1 MEKRKV
7 IHLEEANTLSNFLT
21 KEERENIVSLKITGY
36 IGQKDFEDVL
46 DEMCDACGEYDE
58 YDNFIPDYELTPA
71 LRHLDLGEATYADGE
86 GMPYFG
92 FHAQLETFIL
102 PKGLT
107 TIAYEETGFSESD
120 MLQKVVLPDGLK
132 KVFGFNS
139 CPNLSGIVL
148 PESVEKIESFAFA
161 GCKAISSLRIP
172 SMVKEIDGSC
182 FADCNISSFEVDKNN
197 PYYSA
202 IDGVIFSK
210 DLSTLVAFPSA
221 YSNKHYVVPLGT
233 KIIGYAAFMDSHI
246 ESVEL
251 PDGLMRIEADAFQG
265 SDIRRLDMPDSIVSV
280 GELAFRFCMNLEN
293 IRLSNKLSS
302 LPHQLFSGC
311 PKLRD
316 LNVPSSVK
324 TIYYSAIAWC
334 DGLENLYLQDGLEE
348 IVDEGPMLGV
358 KGKLKTVNFPATI
371 KKVPGGVFNYSSLI
385 KEFKLDPANTSFKVI
400 DGVLCSKDGKTLYSV
415 PYYNRTSYQV
425 PEGIEVIAERVFAFL
440 PMIETI
446 NLSSTLKI
454 IKSRAFQG
462 CKSLRS
468 LVIPASVVQ
477 VDVDA
482 LWADSLKTIV
492 MESSLPPEMTG
503 NVKDDDWRYKDTTLL
518 VPPDAV
524 AAYKVAP
531 GWKCFIIKQMK
542 D

>member
-1 MEKRKV
+1 MEKRKI
-7 IHLEEANTLSNFLT
+7 IHLEEPNTLSNFLT
-21 KEERENIVSLKITGY
+21 KEEREVIVSLKITGY

-46 DEMCDACGEYDE
+46 DEMCHACGEFDE
-58 YDNFIPDYELTPA
+58 YDDFIPDFELTPA
-71 LRHLDLGEATYADGE
+71 LRHLDLGEALYVDGE

-107 TIAYEETGFSESD
+107 TVAYEETGFSESD
-120 MLQKVVLPDGLK
+120 KLKRVVLPDGLK
-132 KVFGFNS
+132 TVNGFNS
-139 CPNLSGIVL
+139 CPNLSGIIL
-148 PESVEKIESFAFA
+148 PESVEKIDSFAFA

-172 SMVKEIDGSC
+172 SLVKEIDGSC
-182 FADCNISSFEVDKNN
+182 FADCNISSFDVDENN

-210 DLSTLVAFPSA
+210 DLSTLVAFPTA

-233 KIIGYAAFMDSHI
+233 KVIGFAAFMDSHI

-251 PDGLMRIEADAFQG
+251 PDGLIRIEADAFQG

-302 LPHQLFSGC
+302 LPQQLFSGC

-371 KKVPGGVFNYSSLI
+371 KKVPSGVFNYSSLI
-385 KEFKLDPANTSFKVI
+385 KEFKVDPANTSFKVI

-440 PMIETI
+440 PMIETL

-524 AAYKVAP
+524 VAYKEAP